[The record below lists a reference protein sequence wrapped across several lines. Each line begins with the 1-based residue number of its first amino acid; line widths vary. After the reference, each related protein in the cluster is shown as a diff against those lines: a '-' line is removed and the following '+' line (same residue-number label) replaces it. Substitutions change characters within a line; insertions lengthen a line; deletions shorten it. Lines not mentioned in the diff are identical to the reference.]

1 MFNYLIK
8 IEYDGTKFVGW
19 QYQKNGTSIQE
30 KIERAI
36 KKILNYKKR
45 FKIDGAGRTDKG
57 VHAFC
62 QYANFK
68 IREEIKDKKSLSI
81 R

>member
-1 MFNYLIK
+1 MQ

-30 KIERAI
+30 KIEKAL
-36 KKILNYKKR
+36 KKIFNYKIR
-45 FKIDGAGRTDKG
+45 INGAGRTDKG
-57 VHAFC
+57 VNSYVQF
-62 QYANFK
+62 ANFL
-68 IREEIKDKKSLSI
+68 IKKKNW

>member
-1 MFNYLIK
+1 M
-8 IEYDGTKFVGW
+8 
-19 QYQKNGTSIQE
+19 IQE

-57 VHAFC
+57 VHVFNM
-62 QYANFK
+62 Q
-68 IREEIKDKKSLSI
+68 ILRLEKK
-81 R
+81 